1 MSYQRPGTE
10 QRSSGLS
17 IASLILAVLIPVVG
31 LILGIVARVQ
41 AKRAGSPTAIATVA
55 VVVGAVLSV
64 IWTVVIALIVWGGL
78 TAYYAEET
86 SSGEAVEIP
95 VPDSAKSVVL
105 ELTAEGDLDAE
116 TLAAAQAVVE
126 RHATQAGMD
135 VLAVTAAEGGSLVVS
150 FDEDTTDALITQF
163 GQSLASPPAN
173 GFSQVFAVVPGRG
186 GQIEDHDEMT
196 PSCTDLPFGSTHWN
210 DLTLVCDDTDA
221 TQYLFAEEPR
231 VPGSDIAEVT
241 QSGDILTVTLSA
253 DAAEE
258 FEEWTGQLAAQADG
272 GQIAIV
278 DVNGVMSAP
287 VVRAAISGGEFQISG
302 GGPDFNIQET
312 VDRLRLLSA
321 GVTFSMEGAK
331 AG

>member
-17 IASLILAVLIPVVG
+17 IASLILAVLIPLVG

-64 IWTVVIALIVWGGL
+64 IWTAVIALIVWGGL
-78 TAYYAEET
+78 TVYFTEET
-86 SSGEAVEIP
+86 SSGQAVEIP
-95 VPDSAKSVVL
+95 VPDSAKSVVV

-126 RHATQAGMD
+126 RHAMQAGMD
-135 VLAVTAAEGGSLVVS
+135 VLAVTAAEGDSLVVS
-150 FDEDTTDALITQF
+150 FAEDTSDALITQF
-163 GQSLASPPAN
+163 GHSLAAPPAN
-173 GFSQVFAVVPGRG
+173 GFSQVFAVVPGSG
-186 GQIEDHDEMT
+186 GQVEGYDEMT
-196 PSCTDLPFGSTHWN
+196 PSCTDLPFGSAQWN
-210 DLTLVCDDTDA
+210 ELTVVCDDTDE

-231 VPGSDIAEVT
+231 VPGSDITEVT
-241 QSGDILTVTLSA
+241 QSGDILAVTLSA
-253 DAAEE
+253 DTAKE

-287 VVRAAISGGEFQISG
+287 VVRSAIAGGEFQVSG
-302 GGPDFNIQET
+302 GGPDFDIEET
-312 VDRLRLLSA
+312 VDRLRVLSA
-321 GVTFSMEGAK
+321 GVTFSVEGAK
-331 AG
+331 VG